1 MKKLTAWML
10 LMLALMF
17 GQTACAETFRIVA
30 SNFPCYDFARQ
41 VAGEKAEVTMLIRP
55 GTEVHSFEPSP
66 SDILSVGDADMFV
79 YVGGESD
86 VWAEEILASFD
97 NPPMAVRMMDH
108 VKLLEEEHHVGDGHH
123 HHEHDE
129 LALDEHI
136 WTSPKNAVQMVRAM
150 EEALCAVMPEE
161 EEFFRANADR
171 YAAEI
176 EALDAEIE
184 AIVAGAVRDELLFAD
199 RFPFLYMAHDYG
211 FHYSAAFTSCATDT
225 EPSAKKL
232 VELIETIREESI
244 PVVYTIEMS
253 NGAIARTLAE
263 ETGAEIM
270 EMHSV
275 QTVTRSEFEAG
286 ESYVSLMRKNVEAMR
301 KGLN

>member
-123 HHEHDE
+123 HHEHDT
-129 LALDEHI
+129 LH
-136 WTSPKNAVQMVRAM
+136 Q
-150 EEALCAVMPEE
+150 
-161 EEFFRANADR
+161 
-171 YAAEI
+171 
-176 EALDAEIE
+176 
-184 AIVAGAVRDELLFAD
+184 RD
-199 RFPFLYMAHDYG
+199 
-211 FHYSAAFTSCATDT
+211 
-225 EPSAKKL
+225 
-232 VELIETIREESI
+232 
-244 PVVYTIEMS
+244 MS
-253 NGAIARTLAE
+253 
-263 ETGAEIM
+263 
-270 EMHSV
+270 
-275 QTVTRSEFEAG
+275 
-286 ESYVSLMRKNVEAMR
+286 K
-301 KGLN
+301 